1 MVERKEYSGILMVSL
16 NDLKTMECRILV
28 TVFNSVGLG
37 DDNLY
42 KDGKYDDDVDDRSS
56 R

>member
-1 MVERKEYSGILMVSL
+1 MVERKEYSCILLVSL
-16 NDLKTMECRILV
+16 IDLKTMEYWMLI

-42 KDGKYDDDVDDRSS
+42 KDGKYDDDVGDRSS